1 MSESTARIAQTKN
14 RELRLKKMSDQSF
27 IHFITTEAVV
37 LLYLTQYMM
46 ETAEEWVEWCTAEY
60 GGNVYCGHN
69 FAQLGVDHK
78 YYIEESIKNANK
90 ILDEFIIEGG
100 YEHEI

>member
-1 MSESTARIAQTKN
+1 MSESTARIAQAKN

-37 LLYLTQYMM
+37 QLYLTQYMM
-46 ETAEEWVEWCTAEY
+46 ETAEEWVEWCTEEY
-60 GGNVYCGHN
+60 GGNWYCGHN
-69 FAQLGVDHK
+69 FAQLGIDYK
-78 YYIEESIKNANK
+78 DYIEESIKNANK